1 MLRDPPLPTE
11 SELTSGR
18 QPPEEEVMKEIYR
31 PENWFEEM
39 FGFRREFD
47 ELFNRI
53 ANRKI
58 CGTELP
64 GYKKAFSMIP
74 AVESFIDK
82 EGKKYVC
89 RIVLPGV
96 EPKDVEVHA
105 QANLLTIRAER
116 KLTHTKKEME
126 FFDEEI
132 SYGVFERIL
141 PLPEG
146 VLVEKLT
153 AEFVNGVLEIYAP
166 VAAVA
171 LPRKIE
177 VRSSVPL
184 TKQIAA

>member
-1 MLRDPPLPTE
+1 
-11 SELTSGR
+11 
-18 QPPEEEVMKEIYR
+18 MKELYR
-31 PENWFEEM
+31 PENWIEEL

-53 ANRKI
+53 ADRKVW
-58 CGTELP
+58 GTELP
-64 GYKKAFSMIP
+64 GYKKVFSMTP
-74 AVESFIDK
+74 AVESYIDK
-82 EGKKYVC
+82 EGKRYIC
-89 RIVLPGV
+89 RIALPGV
-96 EPKDVEVHA
+96 ELHDVEVHA
-105 QANLLTIRAER
+105 QENVLTVRAER
-116 KLTHTKKEME
+116 KLTHPKKEME
-126 FFDEEI
+126 FFEEEI

-177 VRSSVPL
+177 VKSSVPL

>member
-1 MLRDPPLPTE
+1 
-11 SELTSGR
+11 
-18 QPPEEEVMKEIYR
+18 MKELYR
-31 PENWFEEM
+31 PENWIEEL

-53 ANRKI
+53 ANRKTW
-58 CGTELP
+58 GTELP
-64 GYKKAFSMIP
+64 GYKKVFSMTP

-89 RIVLPGV
+89 RIALPGV
-96 EPKDVEVHA
+96 EPKEVEVHA

-126 FFDEEI
+126 FFEEEI